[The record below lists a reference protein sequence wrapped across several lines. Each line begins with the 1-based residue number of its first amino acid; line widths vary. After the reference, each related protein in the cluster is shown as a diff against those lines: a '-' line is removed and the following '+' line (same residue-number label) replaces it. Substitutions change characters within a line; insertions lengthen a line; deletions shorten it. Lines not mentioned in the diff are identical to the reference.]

1 MPKIRGASLAEH
13 RAHTRTALFAALG
26 QLMRERG
33 FDAVT
38 LADIAQRAG
47 VGRTAVYNHFPDK
60 ESMLLGFMGD
70 ETDRYIARVRDAVD
84 GIDDPVEQ
92 LRAYIREQLLLDRDY
107 HLAPGPAL
115 RDVLSAEARHRL
127 RQHVAPV
134 EVMLREILQRALTT
148 GALPP
153 QDLDVTVPLV
163 HSCLT
168 GRTLPRAEPERT
180 AFIDAITDFVLGG
193 IGAPREPA
201 GAPREPAGA
210 PRELAGAPREPA
222 GAPREPAGAPEPAPA
237 PAPAPSSP

>member
-13 RAHTRTALFAALG
+13 RAHTRAALFAALG
-26 QLMRERG
+26 RLMRERG

-60 ESMLLGFMGD
+60 ESMLLAFMGD
-70 ETDRYIARVRDAVD
+70 EADRYIERVRTAVA
-84 GIDDPVEQ
+84 GIDDPVTQ
-92 LRAYIREQLLLDRDY
+92 LTAYVREQLLLDRDY

-115 RDVLSAEARHRL
+115 RDVLSEDARARL
-127 RQHVAPV
+127 RQHVLPV
-134 EVMLREILQRALTT
+134 EDMLRDILQRALTT

-168 GRTLPRAEPERT
+168 GRTLPHDEPART
-180 AFIDAITDFVLGG
+180 VVIDSITDFVLGG
-193 IGAPREPA
+193 IGATHAARAAEPSGPATPATPVTPA
-201 GAPREPAGA
+201 GRAAEPPVGSAA
-210 PRELAGAPREPA
+210 R
-222 GAPREPAGAPEPAPA
+222 
-237 PAPAPSSP
+237 